1 MLHKKNSI
9 ERSKETIDLKS
20 IFECSK
26 GGSENLVLVSIIK
39 NPISKKNVSK
49 KRNHA
54 MAKIIYSA
62 KRRKIEFK
70 KDDMKVMAAKLFLPC
85 FYCGFKDAKGFLI
98 GLDRFDN
105 SGIYDRE
112 NTVPCCKICNI
123 IKGKRNVEDFI
134 EYMKKKSS
142 ERSDIVV
149 NGPYDTLPSSS
160 FFTDMRDVTGSTE
173 KRHQEKIK
181 RAETQE
187 ATETNFWGLEPD
199 DFYRHATRVSS
210 HNVIKQGTIDLLDTF
225 DTDYVDIDYEWI

>member
-85 FYCGFKDAKGFLI
+85 FYCDFKDAKGFLI

-105 SGIYDRE
+105 SGIYALFR
-112 NTVPCCKICNI
+112 
-123 IKGKRNVEDFI
+123 
-134 EYMKKKSS
+134 
-142 ERSDIVV
+142 VV
-149 NGPYDTLPSSS
+149 RY
-160 FFTDMRDVTGSTE
+160 
-173 KRHQEKIK
+173 
-181 RAETQE
+181 
-187 ATETNFWGLEPD
+187 
-199 DFYRHATRVSS
+199 
-210 HNVIKQGTIDLLDTF
+210 VI
-225 DTDYVDIDYEWI
+225 